1 MIEIA
6 LAFAAS
12 MLVIVYGGQYVT
24 TRVRGFT
31 RYTPVL
37 HHAFGAATLLVAIA
51 LYTQYDAEMILW
63 LSDFYPNLQMGL

>member
-1 MIEIA
+1 MIYDRYSICGFHA
-6 LAFAAS
+6 RDR
-12 MLVIVYGGQYVT
+12 YGGQSVT

-51 LYTQYDAEMILW
+51 LYMQYDTEVTLW
-63 LSDFYPNLQMGL
+63 LSDFYPNLQMGP